1 MNNAITFKTNQSYTD
16 VFGTAVTIA
25 ARTENTATDTNGKTY
40 KINGRNKNRQGETV
54 ESMWKGSKM
63 FFADSQ

>member
-1 MNNAITFKTNQSYTD
+1 MSAEHTFKTGQSYID
-16 VFGTAVTIA
+16 VFGAVVTIA
-25 ARTENTATDTNGKTY
+25 SRTNNTATDTSGKTY
-40 KINGRNKNRQGETV
+40 KINTRNKNGQGETV